1 MKKILVVLTG
11 GTIGSKV
18 ESKLIDV
25 NPAAA
30 YRLISLYNETY
41 PCDME
46 FEVIQ
51 PLNILSENITPK
63 EWTTLCDTMSHID
76 CSNYQGII
84 ITHGTDTLPYTSALM
99 GLLYHHLP
107 IPVVLIAS
115 NYALEDSRSNG
126 LPNFRNAVCLIKE
139 GTANGVFTIFQNDS
153 GENDVYL
160 ATRIVEA
167 DNYNDQF
174 GCYGGRPFG
183 QMIDEKLVITPS
195 PLNPSLDEINANK
208 SRLISDTIDFKNN
221 VLVIKPHPGLDY
233 RNFDLTQKPKAILHC
248 LYHSSTACTDGGNY
262 SLLEFI
268 KRCKEEGIDFYV
280 TSFKNYDAEMYTTS
294 KEILSLGAVPLINI
308 SAEAAYTK
316 LLVLYNQTKLSAEE
330 FMHSNIY
337 FESLPEKEG

>member
-1 MKKILVVLTG
+1 MKKILVILTG

-41 PCDME
+41 SSDTE

-51 PLNILSENITPK
+51 PLNILSENITPL
-63 EWTTLCDTMSHID
+63 EWTTLCKTMSGID
-76 CSNYQGII
+76 CSDYQGII
-84 ITHGTDTLPYTSALM
+84 ITHGTDTLPYTSALI
-99 GLLYHHLP
+99 GLLYHHLTV
-107 IPVVLIAS
+107 PVVLIAS
-115 NYALEDSRSNG
+115 NYALDDARSNG
-126 LPNFRNAVCLIKE
+126 LINFRSAVCLIKE
-139 GTANGVFTIFQNDS
+139 GVAKGVFTIFQNDI
-153 GENDVYL
+153 GENDVFL

-174 GCYGGRPFG
+174 GFYGGEPFG
-183 QMIDEKLVITPS
+183 QIIDEKLVLSPS

-208 SRLISDTIDFKNN
+208 TRIVQNAIDFKNN
-221 VLVIKPHPGLDY
+221 ILVIKPHPGLDY
-233 RNFDLTQKPKAILHC
+233 RYFDLTHKPKAILHC

-280 TSFKNYDAEMYTTS
+280 TSFKNYDAEMYATS

-316 LLVLYNQTKLSAEE
+316 LLVLYNQDNLSAEA
-330 FMHSNIY
+330 FMQTNIY